1 MSDTY
6 KIGTTEIT
14 SVLTYLTEVQGA
26 VAVPPPTQEDY
37 IIPGKAGALA
47 APKQVGP
54 RTMTFQG
61 VLVGEGSTPSARRD
75 DVLAKLKTLG
85 DLVYASGATF
95 TLTRTIG
102 TTAAT
107 ATARYLG
114 GLETVGW
121 EAPDVARVSFDI
133 RLMDGFF
140 TQSGNAVL

>member
-6 KIGTTEIT
+6 KIGATEIT

-37 IIPGKAGALA
+37 LIPGKAGVLA

-54 RTMTFQG
+54 RTITFQG
-61 VLVGEGSTPSARRD
+61 VLVGEGTTPSARRD

-121 EAPDVARVSFDI
+121 EAPDVARVSFDL

-140 TQSGNAVL
+140 TQSGNPVL

>member
-6 KIGTTEIT
+6 KIGATEIT
-14 SVLTYLTEVQGA
+14 SALTYLTEVQGG
-26 VAVPPPTQEDY
+26 VAVPPPTQDDY
-37 IIPGKAGALA
+37 LIPGKAGVIA

-54 RTMTFQG
+54 RTITFQG
-61 VLVGEGSTPSARRD
+61 VLVGEGTTPSARRD

-85 DLVYASGATF
+85 DLVYANGATF

-121 EAPDVARVSFDI
+121 EAPDVARVSFDL

-140 TQSGNAVL
+140 TQSGNPVL

>member
-6 KIGTTEIT
+6 KIGSTELT
-14 SVLTYLTEVQGA
+14 SVFTVITEVQGA

-37 IIPGKAGALA
+37 VVPGRAGVIA

-54 RTMTFQG
+54 RTITFQG
-61 VLVGEGSTPSARRD
+61 IVEGAGTTPSARRD

-85 DLVYASGATF
+85 DLFYANGATF

-121 EAPDVARVSFDI
+121 EAPHIARVSVDV
-133 RLMDGFF
+133 RMVDGFW

>member
-6 KIGTTEIT
+6 KIGATDLTTVFT
-14 SVLTYLTEVQGA
+14 VLTEVQGA
-26 VAVPPPTQEDY
+26 VAVPPLVQDDY
-37 IIPGKAGALA
+37 VIPGKAGAVA
-47 APKQVGP
+47 APKQIGP
-54 RTMTFQG
+54 RTITFQG
-61 VLVGEGSTPSARRD
+61 IVEGTGSTPSARRD

-85 DLVYASGATF
+85 DLFYASGGTF

-121 EAPDVARVSFDI
+121 EAPHIARVSVDV
-133 RLMDGFF
+133 RMMDGFW
-140 TQSGNAVL
+140 TQSGNPVL

>member
-6 KIGTTEIT
+6 KIGATEIT

-37 IIPGKAGALA
+37 LIPGKAGVLA

-61 VLVGEGSTPSARRD
+61 VLVGDGTTPSARRD
-75 DVLAKLKTLG
+75 SVLAKLKTLG
-85 DLVYASGATF
+85 DLVYANGATF

-121 EAPDVARVSFDI
+121 EAPDVARVSFDL

-140 TQSGNAVL
+140 TQSGNPVL

>member
-6 KIGTTEIT
+6 KIGATEIT

-37 IIPGKAGALA
+37 LIPGKAGVLA

-61 VLVGEGSTPSARRD
+61 VLVGEGTTPSARRD

-121 EAPDVARVSFDI
+121 EAPDVARVSFDL

-140 TQSGNAVL
+140 TQSGNPVL

>member
-6 KIGTTEIT
+6 KIGTTELT
-14 SVLTYLTEVQGA
+14 SALTYLTEVQGA
-26 VAVPPPTQEDY
+26 VAIPPPTQSDY
-37 IIPGKAGALA
+37 VIPGKAGVLA

-54 RTMTFQG
+54 RTVTFQG
-61 VLVGEGSTPSARRD
+61 VIVGDGSTPSARRD
-75 DVLAKLKTLG
+75 DVLAKLKTFG
-85 DLVYASGATF
+85 DLVYNNGATF

-121 EAPDVARVSFDI
+121 EAPHIARVSVDI
-133 RLMDGFF
+133 QLMDGFW
-140 TQSGNAVL
+140 TQSGNPVL

>member
-6 KIGTTEIT
+6 SIGATAIT
-14 SVLTYLTEVQGA
+14 SVLTYLTEVQGG

-37 IIPGKAGALA
+37 LIPGKAGVTA

-54 RTMTFQG
+54 RTITFQG

-75 DVLAKLKTLG
+75 SVLAKLKTLG
-85 DLVYASGATF
+85 DLVYNNGATF

-102 TTAAT
+102 ATSAT

-140 TQSGNAVL
+140 TQAGNPVL